1 MIAQNKSTQFYT
13 SCTANELEGSFRITG
28 SFDIQ
33 VSLASSPDE
42 LDKIIAIADH
52 VGQLVK
58 QNVATTT
65 LERAD
70 QRAAE
75 LAREVAGHLHKHGKR
90 PFTLIAPYG
99 RLKMKRQRLFDTQTS
114 KTIIPSAI
122 LWKTAQNRHVV
133 TALAEWACETSQNIS
148 YRKSKEKISQEA
160 RVDSLLSHS
169 TIWNLKQ
176 EEEQRLEKAQQ
187 QFVESV
193 LKEHGETLTK
203 HGFLPP
209 PKESACEEIIE
220 DVVSEEIEEEADALY
235 TYFTAEHRKNK
246 DESNT
251 VESNV
256 VENEV
261 CVANDDSTKRVPR
274 HVPTDTI
281 MLQADEVVTKS
292 QEPGCKVNKTFTATL
307 ESGWGRCEYLAARS
321 SESLQILVAV
331 ILVLWGLLAGKKL
344 EVISDGAAWIRLWIG
359 RLVGV
364 EVYHILCWYHLCKRV
379 CEGLSGVGASKEER
393 KLLQRTILGFLWKG
407 NVDDAVE
414 ALKALLPRCR
424 VRSRAEELIDYLL
437 RKRSWVAD
445 YEGRQS
451 AGLWIAS
458 TRVEK
463 WNDVAVSERCKHRG
477 MSWTQ
482 SGVLAMALHAAGV
495 KRSKTQAEKNDAKIH
510 TTP

>member
-1 MIAQNKSTQFYT
+1 
-13 SCTANELEGSFRITG
+13 
-28 SFDIQ
+28 
-33 VSLASSPDE
+33 
-42 LDKIIAIADH
+42 
-52 VGQLVK
+52 
-58 QNVATTT
+58 
-65 LERAD
+65 
-70 QRAAE
+70 
-75 LAREVAGHLHKHGKR
+75 
-90 PFTLIAPYG
+90 
-99 RLKMKRQRLFDTQTS
+99 MKRQRLFDTQTS
-114 KTIIPSAI
+114 KTLIPSAK
-122 LWKTAQNRHVV
+122 LWKTAQNRHIV
-133 TALAEWACETSQNIS
+133 TALAELACETSQNIS

-160 RVDSLLSHS
+160 RVDSLLAHS
-169 TIWNLKQ
+169 TVWNLKQ
-176 EEEQRLEKAQQ
+176 DEEQRLEKAQQ

-193 LKEHGETLTK
+193 LEEQGEALAK

-209 PKESACEEIIE
+209 PKESICEDITE
-220 DVVSEEIEEEADALY
+220 DVLSEEVEEEADTLY
-235 TYFTAEHRKNK
+235 TYFTSECRKNK
-246 DESNT
+246 NESD
-251 VESNV
+251 V
-256 VENEV
+256 VENEACDNNV
-261 CVANDDSTKRVPR
+261 SDDSTKRVPR
-274 HVPTDTI
+274 HVPADTI

-307 ESGWGRCEYLAARS
+307 ESGFGRCEYLAARS
-321 SESLQILVAV
+321 SESLQTLVAV

-364 EVYHILCWYHLCKRV
+364 KVYHILCWYHLCKRV
-379 CEGLSGVGASKEER
+379 CEGLSGVGAAKEER

-424 VRSRAEELIDYLL
+424 VPSRVEELIDYLL

-445 YEGRQS
+445 YEGRQTQ
-451 AGLWIAS
+451 GLWIAS

-477 MSWTQ
+477 MSWMQ

-495 KRSKTQAEKNDAKIH
+495 KRSKTQAEKTDIKKH